1 MLTCLGETV
10 ALPIEVLFFGLG
22 GLALHRKGQLGLS
35 ACLGKTVAMSTDEM
49 LSFEL
54 RDFALRRI
62 GQ

>member
-1 MLTCLGETV
+1 M
-10 ALPIEVLFFGLG
+10 ALSIEVLFFGLG

-35 ACLGKTVAMSTDEM
+35 ACLGKTVALSTDEM